1 MTHSYYP
8 RTARHTRV
16 PTSNSCRQLS
26 LEVVQRVFFESVPL
40 DSQAVKYTPPIW
52 RQWQWR
58 SMVACCWYTLLL
70 SLEQWEILGTHV
82 TLAGV
87 QFRHKSPLLG
97 EPGVA
102 IRAMSHQWCS

>member
-1 MTHSYYP
+1 M
-8 RTARHTRV
+8 A
-16 PTSNSCRQLS
+16 
-26 LEVVQRVFFESVPL
+26 
-40 DSQAVKYTPPIW
+40 AVA
-52 RQWQWR
+52 
-58 SMVACCWYTLLL
+58 VAVYGGMLLVYILL

-87 QFRHKSPLLG
+87 QFRDKSPLLG

>member
-1 MTHSYYP
+1 M
-8 RTARHTRV
+8 
-16 PTSNSCRQLS
+16 
-26 LEVVQRVFFESVPL
+26 FFESVPL
-40 DSQAVKYTPPIW
+40 DSQAVKCTPPIW
-52 RQWQWR
+52 RQWQWQWR
-58 SMVACCWYTLLL
+58 STVACCWYTLLL